1 MDSGGTGNIEVNEL
15 KVALRALGFEPQ
27 KEEIDRLITDLNN
40 SHQVKDRDRGE
51 KDKEGQVSID
61 FNDFLDIMT
70 TKMSERDSEQELAK
84 AFILFSQNKDHIE
97 FEDLRRIA
105 KELGETMSED
115 ELKEMMKEANKV
127 DGDGIVTRDDFMNIL
142 TNQDS

>member
-127 DGDGIVTRDDFMNIL
+127 DGDGIVTRDDFM
-142 TNQDS
+142 